1 MRWTLVSQNLQGL
14 PHRIL
19 KRICDGLLIRSKRVA
34 SLMEM
39 VIYGISPDLPFLT
52 PVMIEKSSVAS
63 FPYVIVPIHDQD
75 LVFSEHEPLYFTEF
89 LPLWNQLIPTQ
100 FLPKF
105 LR

>member
-1 MRWTLVSQNLQGL
+1 
-14 PHRIL
+14 
-19 KRICDGLLIRSKRVA
+19 
-34 SLMEM
+34 MEM

-63 FPYVIVPIHDQD
+63 FPYVIVPIHDQN